1 VITSGLEVALNGRG
15 RVKRYEVSRTTAH
28 CSAQRGRVSRED
40 AGLAAV
46 RELAQEWMEAVSSVR
61 GVRCAVAHNR
71 GGSKSV
77 VGTRVVQGSGL
88 LFVLGSALV

>member
-1 VITSGLEVALNGRG
+1 MRLAAQQHTALLN
-15 RVKRYEVSRTTAH
+15 VEE
-28 CSAQRGRVSRED
+28 SREKML
-40 AGLAAV
+40 GLLLCTV
-46 RELAQEWMEAVSSVR
+46 RELAQEWMEEVSSVR